1 MTLLTKAHRL
11 LPGFSTNFMD
21 FFNEDRDWGNG
32 WTTKV
37 PAANI
42 TELEKEFSLE
52 LAAPGLEKD
61 DFQITIDNGQLSIS
75 CEKQQENESKV
86 DQYSRKEFSYES
98 FRRSFVLP
106 ESVNSDTIRA
116 SYEQGV
122 LNVALP
128 KKETDIKHP
137 SKQISVG

>member
-1 MTLLTKAHRL
+1 MTLLTKAHQL
-11 LPGFSTNFMD
+11 LPGFSTSFMD
-21 FFNEDRDWGNG
+21 FFNEDRNWGNG

-42 TELEKEFSLE
+42 TEHEKEFHLE

-75 CEKQQENESKV
+75 CEKQQENESKG

-98 FRRSFVLP
+98 FKRSFVLP
-106 ESVNSDTIRA
+106 ESVNSEPNHSR
-116 SYEQGV
+116 
-122 LNVALP
+122 
-128 KKETDIKHP
+128 
-137 SKQISVG
+137 